1 MCNTCP
7 GLFWYKLCLSEDA
20 RIWIQYEF
28 ISHYIIIT
36 PIHIYNLKFCYDV
49 PLIYC
54 KGFPYIGKNNI
65 FYNTFQFLDH
75 TGALFVIVS
84 RFVVNHTK
92 FIYWAYIHSQIR
104 VSSKTKILNK
114 PWLFCRHQENLQPTT
129 AHNTCYKIGLGQT
142 ELGKIR
148 KYKRSEMYISRF
160 K

>member
-20 RIWIQYEF
+20 RIWIQYESFHIILLSHPF
-28 ISHYIIIT
+28 ISIT
-36 PIHIYNLKFCYDV
+36 WNFTVY
-49 PLIYC
+49 
-54 KGFPYIGKNNI
+54 GKKSY

-92 FIYWAYIHSQIR
+92 FIFWAYIHSQIR

-114 PWLFCRHQENLQPTT
+114 PWLFFRHQGNLQPTT
-129 AHNTCYKIGLGQT
+129 LHNTCYKIGLGQT

-148 KYKRSEMYISRF
+148 KYKRSEMYTFRF
-160 K
+160 L